1 MNKTLLAFALTVAS
15 SLMTATAFADDSV
28 GRDEVVLKNG
38 GTIRGTVLSV
48 EPGTKVVILE
58 MGSKSPRTLTWPE
71 VADVQKNRYA
81 SEDGAKKA
89 EPGAGGPGYGSPPPA
104 ATEEAAS
111 GKGVVR
117 VHIESKKPVKLIE
130 HMGTSVA
137 AGGGY
142 VIAIEQLR
150 VACASPCDKVVD
162 GSRGQEFAIVG
173 ESVPVSKPFTLN
185 EHDKPTQ
192 VDVDPGSNG
201 LQSGGFWMAS
211 FGILGV
217 IGGAITLPLGYA
229 LERPDSNTSG
239 MKVAGGVML
248 GAGSA
253 LLAGGIVMIVEGK
266 TSIDV
271 HDVGSKASA
280 KNALAPRKP
289 RYWAGE
295 F

>member
-1 MNKTLLAFALTVAS
+1 MKKYFVAAALTLAAS
-15 SLMTATAFADDSV
+15 LTTLTASADDSV

-38 GTIRGTVLSV
+38 GTIRGTVVSV

-58 MGSKSPRTLTWPE
+58 MGSKTPRTLTWPE

-81 SEDGAKKA
+81 ADDAAKKA
-89 EPGAGGPGYGSPPPA
+89 EPGAGGPGYGSPPA
-104 ATEEAAS
+104 AEEAAP
-111 GKGVVR
+111 GKGVVK

-142 VIAIEQLR
+142 VIAVEQLR

-173 ESVPVSKPFTLN
+173 DSVPISKPFTLN
-185 EHDKPTQ
+185 ERDKATQ

-201 LQSGGFWMAS
+201 LQT
-211 FGILGV
+211 
-217 IGGAITLPLGYA
+217 GGAYMTVFGAAGVVGGAVTLPLAYA
-229 LERPDSNTSG
+229 LSSPSSDLGG
-239 MKVAGGVML
+239 MKIAGGVML
-248 GAGSA
+248 GAGAA
-253 LLAGGIVMIVEGK
+253 LLAGGIVMIVTGK
-266 TSIDV
+266 THIDV
-271 HDVGSKASA
+271 HEVGDKSA
-280 KNALAPRKP
+280 KADKKTERKP

>member
-1 MNKTLLAFALTVAS
+1 MKKPLLVLALALAASLTTLSAS
-15 SLMTATAFADDSV
+15 ADDSV

-58 MGSKSPRTLTWPE
+58 MGSKAPRTLTWPE
-71 VADVQKNRYA
+71 VADVQKNRYPA
-81 SEDGAKKA
+81 DESGKKV
-89 EPGAGGPGYGSPPPA
+89 EPGAGGPGYTSPPPA
-104 ATEEAAS
+104 GEEPAQ
-111 GKGVVR
+111 GRGVVK

-173 ESVPVSKPFTLN
+173 DGVPVSKPFTLN
-185 EHDKPTQ
+185 ERDRATQ

-201 LQSGGFWMAS
+201 LQ
-211 FGILGV
+211 
-217 IGGAITLPLGYA
+217 IGGSYMAIFGGTGVLGGALLLPLGFA
-229 LERPDSNTSG
+229 LSRPDSDMSG
-239 MKVAGGVML
+239 MKIAGGVML
-248 GAGSA
+248 GTGTA
-253 LLAGGIVMIVEGK
+253 LLAGGIVMIVSGK
-266 TSIDV
+266 THVDV
-271 HDVGSKASA
+271 HEAGMKTAKA
-280 KNALAPRKP
+280 APKP